1 MASINISPLLNFLG
15 EEVSNV
21 LNNISQPPVPQRN
34 NQTKNNINYYKNV
47 TINNIFLCL
56 EIPGFLKE
64 DCSINLN
71 GGFLIFE
78 GKTNYQ
84 NKGNNSNFDEND
96 FNFVENK
103 NVKTKID
110 LSEYNIDDSKRKA
123 CYINGLLKIKLK
135 KKPKTNITID

>member
-1 MASINISPLLNFLG
+1 MASININPLLNFLG

-21 LNNISQPPVPQRN
+21 LTNITKYPPKQNN
-34 NQTKNNINYYKNV
+34 KKINSDIKYFKNV
-47 TINNIFLCL
+47 TTHNIFLCL

-71 GGFLIFE
+71 GCFLIFE
-78 GKTNYQ
+78 GKPNYQ
-84 NKGNNSNFDEND
+84 SIGNNNYFDEND
-96 FNFVENK
+96 FNFIENK

-110 LSEYNIDDSKRKA
+110 LSEYNIDDSLIKA